1 MYCITTDKQMWT
13 EKKRAARVMSRRIF
27 DLGRKLADSNAFPQS
42 CSEKSSKADRYKRR
56 AERIGSC
63 AHAVL
68 SRVCPDCNIRYIF
81 RVNLCRDRLCPVC
94 AWRRGK
100 ALTAR
105 LRRAVSYNVDRN
117 PANPPRYVLLTL
129 TLKNC
134 DWSQLKKNIGRMME
148 GWKRLSRRAAFKR
161 AVLGWARTFE
171 VTRGKDGKAHPHLHV
186 LLEVPLKYFEKDGPL
201 YLEHDALVRLW
212 AQCLGVDYMPSVD
225 VRAVRR
231 GKVGGAIAEVTKYLA
246 KGSDIEGL
254 NDEEFEAYASAIAG
268 TRAWGCG
275 GSFREADADMKTEE
289 LLHVEGQ
296 QNEEHGPR
304 CDCPL
309 CGRELIEVLE
319 TWDDTMKTYVVTRN
333 ESAHEWEDY
342 APPRAGPTTLYIA
355 NNGGVVNIVEASAR
369 IWGAGAKV
377 QTGA

>member
-1 MYCITTDKQMWT
+1 MYCITTDREMWT
-13 EKKRAARVMSRRIF
+13 LKKRAARVMSRRIF
-27 DLGRKLADSNAFPQS
+27 DLGRKLADSNASPQS

-63 AHAVL
+63 AHAV
-68 SRVCPDCNIRYIF
+68 SSKVCPDCNIRYIF

-100 ALTAR
+100 ALAAR

-117 PANPPRYVLLTL
+117 PTNPPRYVLLTL

-134 DWSQLKKNIGRMME
+134 DWLQLRENIERMME
-148 GWKRLSRRAAFKR
+148 GWKKLSRRVAFRR

-171 VTRGKDGKAHPHLHV
+171 VTRGRDGKAHPHFHI
-186 LLEVPLKYFEKDGPL
+186 LLEVPPEYFAKDGRL

-212 AQCLGVDYMPSVD
+212 ARCLGVDYFPTLD
-225 VRAVRR
+225 IRAVRR

-246 KGSDIEGL
+246 KGSDVEGL
-254 NDEEFEAYASAIAG
+254 SDAEFEAYASAVAG
-268 TRAWGCG
+268 VRAWGCG
-275 GSFREADADMKTEE
+275 GSFREADAEIETEE
-289 LLHVEGQ
+289 LLHVEG

-309 CGRELIEVLE
+309 CGRELVEIVEM
-319 TWDDTMKTYVVTRN
+319 WDDIGKCYVVSRN
-333 ESAHEWEDY
+333 EHAHEWEDY
-342 APPRAGPTTLYIA
+342 APPRAGPTTLYIV
-355 NNGGVVNIVEASAR
+355 NNGGVVNVGKAAAC
-369 IWGAGAKV
+369 IWNTGAKV
-377 QTGA
+377 QAGA